1 MKNMLFSF
9 IAVLVLA
16 LVAIPITVAAQTSNP
31 PVFRPDAGTMHS
43 GSRSTATGLVE
54 STTAV
59 QIPNTATMPSNP
71 DEGVALITLSDVF
84 DVHVEI
90 SLTPDQPAD
99 DAGTYN
105 PKTGDAC
112 VGCASNTLTNFTVL
126 CYLQHPVT
134 KKWGHHPDL
143 DFAVKGGDPVV
154 VKAGLKK
161 PTNLGRIAFVVPSGL
176 PHPTNVRLVSVL
188 TNLKK

>member
-1 MKNMLFSF
+1 MKNKLLQFCVALSMAILP
-9 IAVLVLA
+9 VTLVS
-16 LVAIPITVAAQTSNP
+16 AASP
-31 PVFRPDAGTMHS
+31 PVFRPDAGTLHS
-43 GSRSTATGLVE
+43 STRSTATGVVE
-54 STTAV
+54 DVNAV
-59 QIPNTATMPSNP
+59 QIPNTATAPSGNE
-71 DEGVALITLSDVF
+71 DGVALFTLSDVF

-90 SLTPDQPAD
+90 SLTPTQPAD
-99 DAGTYN
+99 DAGTYD

-143 DFAVKGGDPVV
+143 DFTVKGGDPVV

-188 TNLKK
+188 PNLKK